1 MLRVSQLQPDPAL
14 DADWTGICRRIVED
28 QKKLFAEYDTT
39 SKRDEYEGVGEGGDH
54 TLVLDRKCEDI
65 VFAELEKLADGDDAA
80 FTAISE
86 ERGTVEFNGGGNA
99 WVVIDPI
106 DGSLNFKRTI
116 PRHSL
121 SIAVATAPNMA
132 AVEFGYV
139 FDFGAD
145 EEFLAQSNEGAYLNE
160 NRIQLE
166 PRDGLEV
173 VGVEGS
179 DPAQLGPMLGQLAGK
194 VYRVRCIGSLAISIT
209 SVAAGRF
216 DALAFPNLSR
226 SVDVAAAQ
234 LIAREA
240 GALVDLGEGGLSQVG
255 LALEDRFPVTVAA
268 TGEGLE
274 TLVAVRPAG

>member
-1 MLRVSQLQPDPAL
+1 MSRVNQLPADPAL
-14 DADWTGICRRIVED
+14 DADWTGICRDIVGE
-28 QKKLFAEYDTT
+28 QKKLF
-39 SKRDEYEGVGEGGDH
+39 DEYETTEQRDNYDGVGEGGDH
-54 TLVLDRKCEDI
+54 TLVLDRMCEDI
-65 VFAELEKLADGDDAA
+65 VFAALEKLAENGGGA

-86 ERGTVEFNGGGNA
+86 ERGTVEFNGGGSV

-139 FDFGAD
+139 YDFGTD
-145 EEFLAQSNEGAYLNE
+145 EEFLAQSGEGSYLNE
-160 NRIQLE
+160 KRLHLSARE
-166 PRDGLEV
+166 GLEV

-179 DPAQLGPMLGQLAGK
+179 DPVQLAPMLAKLAGK
-194 VYRVRCIGSLAISIT
+194 VYRVRCVGSLAISIA

-216 DALAFPNLSR
+216 DGLAFPHLSR

-240 GALVDLGEGGLSQVG
+240 GALVDLGEGGLSEVG
-255 LALEDRFPVTVAA
+255 LALEERFPVTVAA
-268 TGEGLE
+268 TGEGLD
-274 TLVAVRPAG
+274 TLVSTRGID

>member
-1 MLRVSQLQPDPAL
+1 MNQLPADPAL
-14 DADWTGICRRIVED
+14 DADWTGICRDIVGE
-28 QKKLFAEYDTT
+28 QKKLF
-39 SKRDEYEGVGEGGDH
+39 DEYETTEQRDNYDGVGEGGDH
-54 TLVLDRKCEDI
+54 TLVLDRMCEDI
-65 VFAELEKLADGDDAA
+65 VFAALEKLAENGGGA

-86 ERGTVEFNGGGNA
+86 ERGTVEFNGGGSV

-139 FDFGAD
+139 YDFGTD
-145 EEFLAQSNEGAYLNE
+145 EEFLAQSGEGSYLNE
-160 NRIQLE
+160 KRLHLSARE
-166 PRDGLEV
+166 GLEV

-179 DPAQLGPMLGQLAGK
+179 DPVQLAPMLAKLAGK
-194 VYRVRCIGSLAISIT
+194 VYRVRCVGSLAISIA

-216 DALAFPNLSR
+216 DGLAFPHLSR

-240 GALVDLGEGGLSQVG
+240 GALVDLGEGGLSEVG
-255 LALEDRFPVTVAA
+255 LALEERFPVTVAA
-268 TGEGLE
+268 TGEGLD
-274 TLVAVRPAG
+274 TLVSTRGID

>member
-1 MLRVSQLQPDPAL
+1 MLRVSQLPTDPSL
-14 DADWTGICRRIVED
+14 DADWTGICRRIVGE
-28 QKKLFAEYDTT
+28 QKKLFAEFDTT
-39 SKRDEYEGVGEGGDH
+39 VKRDEYEGVGEGGDH

-65 VFAELEKLADGDDAA
+65 VFDELEKLAGEGGAA

-86 ERGTVEFNGGGNA
+86 ERGTVTFNEGGNV

-139 FDFGAD
+139 YDFGTE

-160 NRIQLE
+160 DRLQLT
-166 PRDGLEV
+166 PRDNLEV

-179 DPAQLGPMLGQLAGK
+179 DPAQLGPMLEALAGK
-194 VYRVRCIGSLAISIT
+194 VYRVRCIGSLAISIV

-216 DALAFPNLSR
+216 DALAFPHLSR

-240 GALVDLGEGGLSQVG
+240 GALVDLGDGGLSEVG
-255 LALEDRFPVTVAA
+255 LALEERFPVTVAA

-274 TLVAVRPAG
+274 TLVAVRAVA

>member
-1 MLRVSQLQPDPAL
+1 MCRVNQLPADPAL
-14 DADWTGICRRIVED
+14 DADWTGICRRIVTE
-28 QKKLFAEYDTT
+28 QKKLFAEYLTT
-39 SKRDEYEGVGEGGDH
+39 EQREKYEGVGEGGDH
-54 TLVLDRKCEDI
+54 ALVLDRMCEDI
-65 VFAELEKLADGDDAA
+65 VFAELEKLAVGGGAA
-80 FTAISE
+80 FTAVSE
-86 ERGTVEFNGGGNA
+86 ERGTVSFNEGGKS

-139 FDFGAD
+139 YDFGTD
-145 EEFLAQSNEGAYLNE
+145 EEFLAQSGEGAYLNE
-160 NRIQLE
+160 TRLHVK

-179 DPAQLGPMLGQLAGK
+179 DPVQLAPMLERLAGK
-194 VYRVRCIGSLAISIT
+194 VYRVRCVGSLAISIA

-216 DALAFPNLSR
+216 DGLAFPHLSR

-240 GALVDLGEGGLSQVG
+240 GALVDLGEGGLSEVG

-268 TGEGLE
+268 SGEGLE
-274 TLVAVRPAG
+274 TLLSTRDLV